1 MATRGNNVRLPE
13 DLLAELEA
21 QAAPR
26 GLTVD
31 ELAVETLREGLREQ
45 SWRAKVARWSGYGK
59 ASGFTADQVPDVVDQ
74 WRNEQH
80 GR

>member
-1 MATRGNNVRLPE
+1 MSGSLKTCSPSWRRRLRR
-13 DLLAELEA
+13 A
-21 QAAPR
+21 

-45 SWRAKVARWSGYGK
+45 SWQAKVARWSGYGK